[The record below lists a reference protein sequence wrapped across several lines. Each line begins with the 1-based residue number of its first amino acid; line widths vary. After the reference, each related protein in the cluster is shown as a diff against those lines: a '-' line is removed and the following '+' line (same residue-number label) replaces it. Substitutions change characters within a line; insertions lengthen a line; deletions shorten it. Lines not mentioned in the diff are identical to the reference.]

1 MFGFTNLSV
10 HHSNGDDVTDF
21 GFCQVG
27 THTDEVP
34 MLDPTTSGVDEKD
47 DATTSVVADNS
58 MKTGMVFLD
67 IVHGN
72 QSPKSVARVN
82 PVIHAQKK
90 HFPQKKQ
97 VARFTLAWW
106 NLYLDSCVI
115 YHTAFV
121 TCLLK
126 NVEDADT
133 TLLGNCNAGVKFS
146 SLKGYHGK
154 FHMWVNKNG
163 MENLLSIPCL

>member
-1 MFGFTNLSV
+1 M
-10 HHSNGDDVTDF
+10 HHSDGDNVVDF
-21 GFCQVG
+21 CFCQVG

-34 MLDPTTSGVDEKD
+34 MLDPTTSGVDKNN

-90 HFPQKKQ
+90 YFPQKKQ

-133 TLLGNCNAGVKFS
+133 TL
-146 SLKGYHGK
+146 
-154 FHMWVNKNG
+154 
-163 MENLLSIPCL
+163 